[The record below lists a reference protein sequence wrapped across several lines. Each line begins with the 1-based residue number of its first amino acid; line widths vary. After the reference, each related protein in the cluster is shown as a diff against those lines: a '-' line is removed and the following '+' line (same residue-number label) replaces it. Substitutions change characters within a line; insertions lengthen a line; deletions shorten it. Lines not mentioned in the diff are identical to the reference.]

1 MKILYN
7 LIYIMSSR
15 KEGLARNLAKE
26 GLSKVT
32 LGMSGVLSNTQS
44 DIINLKKDEI
54 FMSYF
59 KNLCNKIN
67 EIIDVT
73 NIPTEKTDCLL
84 YDIEILKRDIQ
95 SNTKFIDSPF
105 DSTLGKIRNKM
116 DGPSPRELLG
126 LDTTESESESGTD
139 QENPNL
145 FSIDDIDTEEETELS
160 RNQSIGTHNRDFLDE
175 DAYFTVPPETT
186 LSRNYS
192 PGMNSP
198 DDFSEIGAKKYKKK
212 SKRKSKKTKRKY
224 KKTKRKSKKKIKK
237 TKRR

>member
-26 GLSKVT
+26 GLSRVT

-54 FMSYF
+54 FLSYF
-59 KNLCNKIN
+59 KSLCNKIN

-73 NIPTEKTDCLL
+73 NIPIEKTECLL
-84 YDIEILKRDIQ
+84 YDIEKLKRDIQ

-105 DSTLGKIRNKM
+105 DSALGKIRNKM

-145 FSIDDIDTEEETELS
+145 FSIDDIDKEEETELF
-160 RNQSIGTHNRDFLDE
+160 RNQSIGTQNRDFLDE
-175 DAYFTVPPETT
+175 DANFTVPPET

-198 DDFSEIGAKKYKKK
+198 DDFSKMGAKKYKKK
-212 SKRKSKKTKRKY
+212 TKRKSKKTKRKY
-224 KKTKRKSKKKIKK
+224 KKAKRKSKKKLKK

>member
-1 MKILYN
+1 M
-7 LIYIMSSR
+7 MSSR

-32 LGMSGVLSNTQS
+32 LGMSGAFLNTQN
-44 DIINLKKDEI
+44 DIINLKKDEM

-59 KNLCNKIN
+59 KSLCNKIN

-73 NIPTEKTDCLL
+73 NIPTEKTDCSL
-84 YDIEILKRDIQ
+84 YDIENLKRQIKET
-95 SNTKFIDSPF
+95 TKFIDNPF
-105 DSTLGKIRNKM
+105 YKTVDKIRNKM

-126 LDTTESESESGTD
+126 LDTTESESESVTD

-145 FSIDDIDTEEETELS
+145 FSIDDIDRQEETELS
-160 RNQSIGTHNRDFLDE
+160 RNQSIGTQNRDFLDE
-175 DAYFTVPPETT
+175 DAHFTVPPET

-198 DDFSEIGAKKYKKK
+198 DDFSDMGAKKYNKK
-212 SKRKSKKTKRKY
+212 SKRKSKRKH
-224 KKTKRKSKKKIKK
+224 KKTKRKSKRKSKKKLKK

>member
-7 LIYIMSSR
+7 LIYMMSSR

-32 LGMSGVLSNTQS
+32 LGMSGAFLNTQN
-44 DIINLKKDEI
+44 DIINLKKDEM

-59 KNLCNKIN
+59 KSLCNKIN

-73 NIPTEKTDCLL
+73 NIPTEKTDCSL
-84 YDIEILKRDIQ
+84 YDIENLKRQIKET
-95 SNTKFIDSPF
+95 TKFIDNPF
-105 DSTLGKIRNKM
+105 YKTVDKIRNKM
-116 DGPSPRELLG
+116 DGPSPKELLG
-126 LDTTESESESGTD
+126 LDTTESE
-139 QENPNL
+139 
-145 FSIDDIDTEEETELS
+145 TELS
-160 RNQSIGTHNRDFLDE
+160 KNKSIGTQNRDFLDE
-175 DAYFTVPPETT
+175 DAHFTVPPET

-198 DDFSEIGAKKYKKK
+198 DDFSDMGAKKYNKK
-212 SKRKSKKTKRKY
+212 SKRKSKRKH
-224 KKTKRKSKKKIKK
+224 KKTKRKSKRKSKKKLKK